1 MTEEEESFKVSD
13 RRGRARDSDAP
24 PPAEGRPSAA
34 GTAPA
39 EGRPSAAGTAPAE
52 ASVRPGP
59 SAAPE
64 PAAPDLQGLFLTF
77 ASSAL
82 VNLGQA
88 PDPVTG
94 ERRMDLDQARE
105 AIDVL
110 LLLRS
115 KTSGNRTEEESRLLD
130 EILYNLQMLFVQA
143 TDAKRPH

>member
-52 ASVRPGP
+52 GRPSDAGTAPAEASVRTGP

-105 AIDVL
+105 AIDV
-110 LLLRS
+110 
-115 KTSGNRTEEESRLLD
+115 
-130 EILYNLQMLFVQA
+130 
-143 TDAKRPH
+143 